1 MHRARTGIMLGAA
14 LAAALVGLAPPA
26 LAQTP
31 LTVMLFKG
39 VTGLG
44 LYAAVDKG
52 FFAKRG
58 LSVDV
63 KFAPNSTEQR
73 KGLIEGRYQIIHSA
87 ADNAVAMVEL
97 AKADAIIL
105 TGGDNG
111 GNHLVVRPEIGGYA
125 DLRGKTVAVD
135 APNTAYALV
144 LYQMLK
150 LNGVN
155 KGEYTVSPQGGSG
168 KRLAA
173 MKANKAVA
181 GILNMP
187 FTLFAAQAGM
197 KDLGSAVK
205 TIGPYQGGVVM
216 TMRPW
221 AKANADTVVKYIQAY
236 VEGLRWATNPA
247 NKAEAL
253 AVLERHLGIKPEIA
267 LAGYQHAVDPVDG
280 LAKDAKFDM
289 DGFKNVLKLRAELE
303 GQWGGKPPAPD
314 KYIDLSYYDRALK
327 GL

>member
-1 MHRARTGIMLGAA
+1 MQRMRIM
-14 LAAALVGLAPPA
+14 LAAAAAAVGLGLAPA
-26 LAQTP
+26 MAQTA
-31 LTVMLFKG
+31 LTVMVFKG
-39 VTGLG
+39 VTNLG
-44 LYAAVDKG
+44 LYAAQDKG
-52 FFAKRG
+52 FFKKRG
-58 LSVDV
+58 LDVDV

-73 KGLIEGRYQIIHSA
+73 KGLVEGRYQIIHSA
-87 ADNAVAMVEL
+87 ADNGVALVEL
-97 AKADAIIL
+97 AKADVVIL

-111 GNHLVVRPEIGGYA
+111 GNRLVVRPEIGSYA

-155 KGEYTVSPQGGSG
+155 KGEYTVSPQGSSG

-173 MKANKAVA
+173 MKENKAVA

-197 KDLGSAVK
+197 KDFGPAVK

-221 AKANADTVVKYIQAY
+221 AKANADTVVKYIQGY
-236 VEGLRWATNPA
+236 VEGLRWAANPA
-247 NKAEAL
+247 NKDEAVAML
-253 AVLERHLGIKPEIA
+253 VRRLNIKPDMA
-267 LAGYQHAVDPVDG
+267 LAGYRHATDPAEG

-314 KYIDLSYYDRALK
+314 KYVDLSYYDRALK